1 MINPRIIEDA
11 RESVFWRTWRL
22 HITIP
27 SVLARDEEFSLRIT
41 TFGPEGLPSADF
53 GREIVFGPSPGI
65 KGLPKSVFLSRE
77 DGGHMEITGLRAIGP
92 EYAFV
97 TAFPEGYPLKLGIYS
112 NPAWVLEDVPY
123 RIFWGD
129 LHVHTTYS
137 NCHPWQCKD
146 PEFCYAFAREA
157 SHLDFAAAADHL
169 RGIAAEGARWP
180 RLQELVR
187 QYDAPGKFVTFL
199 AFESSHKT
207 GFGGDNNA
215 YFLDGEAPYF
225 WLDREDMKGTGP
237 QVPLG
242 RLWQFLDETGKEYI
256 TIPHHTAR
264 AGKYRSFAQA
274 SYSAEREP
282 LFEIY
287 SGWGSSECRWNTY
300 PLQGGNTDEPAY
312 FQDALRAGCRYGV
325 IGSSDDH
332 CTLPGGE
339 KRPGLPA
346 GPTRASAHS
355 HAGLAAVQAHSLSRD
370 SLWRALRS
378 RRCYATTFGR
388 NLLDVKIG
396 DVEMGQAVS
405 VGKGDPLRR
414 KRDIRVKVLTCESP
428 RLDIVLLRNAEEIGR
443 KRWALEDPEV
453 LFEDNDPLDDIAI
466 RDAAFHPEP
475 FVAYYV
481 RLENRLGTQWSS
493 PIWLD
498 L

>member
-22 HITIP
+22 HMSIP
-27 SVLARDEEFSLRIT
+27 SVLAKDEEFSLRIT
-41 TFGPEGLPSADF
+41 TFGPEGLPSGDF
-53 GREIVFGPSPGI
+53 GREITFGPSPGI
-65 KGLPKSVFLSRE
+65 EGLPKSVSLSR
-77 DGGHMEITGLRAIGP
+77 DDVGHLEITGLRASGP

-97 TAFPEGYPLKLGIYS
+97 TASPAGYPLKTGLSS
-112 NPAWVLEDVPY
+112 NPAWVFEEVPY

-137 NCHPWQCKD
+137 NCHAWQCKD

-169 RGIAAEGARWP
+169 RGIASDKGRWP

-187 QYDAPGKFVTFL
+187 QYNEPGKFVTFL
-199 AFESSHKT
+199 AFESSHRT

-215 YFLDGEAPYF
+215 YYLDDDAPYF

-237 QVPLG
+237 RVPLE
-242 RLWQFLDETGKEYI
+242 RLWEFLDETGKEYI
-256 TIPHHTAR
+256 TIPHHTGR
-264 AGKYRSFAQA
+264 GGKYRSFAED

-282 LFEIY
+282 VFEIY
-287 SGWGSSECRWNTY
+287 SGWGSSESRWNTY

-312 FQDALRAGCRYGV
+312 FQDALRAGCRYGL

-339 KRPGLPA
+339 KHPGIPA
-346 GPTRASAHS
+346 GEVRDEAYS
-355 HAGLAAVQAHSLSRD
+355 HGGLAALLAETLSRD
-370 SLWRALRS
+370 ALWQALRS
-378 RRCYATTFGR
+378 RRCYATTFAR
-388 NLLDVKIG
+388 NLLDCKIG
-396 DVEMGQAVS
+396 DVEMGQEVS
-405 VGKGDPLRR
+405 VAKADPLRK
-414 KRDIRVKVLTCESP
+414 KRTIRVKALTSDRP
-428 RLDIVLLRNAEEIGR
+428 RLNVVLLRNAEEIES
-443 KRWALEDPEV
+443 KSWTLEAPQV
-453 LFEDNDPLDDIAI
+453 VFEDNDPLDEVAI
-466 RDAAFHPEP
+466 RSAPFHPEP

-481 RLENRLGTQWSS
+481 RLEDRLGTQWSS